1 MLNRWLRLVS
11 GALAITVALG
21 AIAVVC
27 YPPMRVDSD
36 RDASGHVIKQS
47 ESPANMT
54 TPFTVVFTAA
64 CGLLLYAINGYR
76 ITKLAAA
83 GVVADAA
90 PTAGDRAQN
99 YYSTESPDA
108 AMATDAV
115 NGDSPAPTSTPSR
128 VVTTHGESWAVYEL
142 ADVPFSVIAEA
153 IRRWPAQTQSPAS
166 FGGFAFATRR
176 QGCGS
181 HPWIVKFDGC
191 APIKIPFGN
200 GQGAEAP
207 DGQSPSAD
215 AVK

>member
-1 MLNRWLRLVS
+1 MINRWLRFVS
-11 GALAITVALG
+11 SILALMLGVG

-27 YPPMRVDSD
+27 YPPIRIDTD
-36 RDASGHVIKQS
+36 RDASGHVIKQF

-76 ITKLAAA
+76 ITKLSAA
-83 GVVADAA
+83 GVVAVAA

-115 NGDSPAPTSTPSR
+115 NSDSPAPTATPSR
-128 VVTTHGESWAVYEL
+128 VITTHGESWSVYEL
-142 ADVPFSVIAEA
+142 TDVPFSVIAAA

-166 FGGFAFATRR
+166 FGGFEFATRR
-176 QGCGS
+176 QGSGS
-181 HPWIVKFDGC
+181 HPWIVKFNGC
-191 APIKIPFGN
+191 PPIKIPFGN
-200 GQGAEAP
+200 RQGAEAA
-207 DGQSPSAD
+207 DGQRPSAD

>member
-1 MLNRWLRLVS
+1 MINRWLRFVS
-11 GALAITVALG
+11 CILALMLGVG

-27 YPPMRVDSD
+27 YPPIRIDTD

-76 ITKLAAA
+76 ITKLSAA
-83 GVVADAA
+83 GVVAVAA

-115 NGDSPAPTSTPSR
+115 NSDSPAPHRHTEPGDHHPRR
-128 VVTTHGESWAVYEL
+128 VVVGVQLT
-142 ADVPFSVIAEA
+142 DVPFSVIAAA
-153 IRRWPAQTQSPAS
+153 IRRWPAETQSPAS
-166 FGGFAFATRR
+166 FGGFEFATRR
-176 QGCGS
+176 QGSGS
-181 HPWIVKFDGC
+181 HPWIVKFNGC
-191 APIKIPFGN
+191 PPIKIPFGN
-200 GQGAEAP
+200 GQ
-207 DGQSPSAD
+207 
-215 AVK
+215 